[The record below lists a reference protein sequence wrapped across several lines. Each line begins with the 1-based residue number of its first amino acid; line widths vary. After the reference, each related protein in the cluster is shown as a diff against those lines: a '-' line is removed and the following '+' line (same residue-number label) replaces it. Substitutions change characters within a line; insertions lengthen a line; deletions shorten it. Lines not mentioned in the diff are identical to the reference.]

1 MEERRRL
8 EREINSRL
16 SDLDSD
22 YKELLRRVKND
33 EEQRTKQDK
42 KFQQALTNLHSDLSQ
57 RDKDK
62 SNEATEYLRN
72 AQNVLREIDNKP
84 HEKFLPGRFDIFAN
98 TLKDGRQLFR
108 AGLFEAAVAVGLSV
122 KSGLERL
129 GYDIDDKVNEWEKN
143 FALFSTKLESLR
155 EKLNHE
161 ISERGKEINSNIR
174 NDVINDIDFWA
185 RGEFVEVV
193 ELVKKY
199 REILKASSQLGKE
212 KFIKSAD
219 SPSTDELKTFAD
231 EIDSADKKFSGLS
244 AIYKARYLAAC
255 ERSDMGEKVIDFM
268 TGEINLTWLENLT
281 GFHDNDFREWLKVS
295 FINSSGDKIF
305 VYIIPIESDT
315 NVANHVILHV
325 DYEGTENE
333 IYSRDIYRH
342 VCEALEVDEI
352 DYVRDA
358 EELKSSNNRDYKE
371 TGHDIEQMRKEQ

>member
-8 EREINSRL
+8 EREINSKL
-16 SDLDSD
+16 SGLDSD

-281 GFHDNDFREWLKVS
+281 SFHDNDFREWLKVS

-305 VYIIPIESDT
+305 VYIIPVESDT

-358 EELKSSNNRDYKE
+358 EELKSSNNRAYKE